1 MSRVG
6 EFKRGSFLILL
17 PVFLAAFL
25 LSEPVKAAEY
35 PLRAK
40 YPMVKPI
47 DTEELT
53 AAYGKAVIVD
63 SRNAGEFDVIHIE
76 GAANILVGKM
86 TEQDLLKLRPKD
98 NSRLLVFYCN
108 GIDCPK
114 SYNAA
119 KRADEWGFKSV
130 KCYDAGI
137 FDWAKA
143 NPGKTRFFG
152 KILSAAELKASLISD
167 SQFNAVLLPPKEFL
181 ARSKSGGY
189 TVIDIRDPDERSQ
202 THFSLPKM
210 KIMSFDTIVKLIKTN
225 SKAVPSSN
233 LLVLDNVGKQ
243 VQWLQYYLKKAGI
256 RNYYFLKGGVRELKK
271 EGL

>member
-1 MSRVG
+1 MRKTM
-6 EFKRGSFLILL
+6 ELKRKSSLIL
-17 PVFLAAFL
+17 PVFLVVFL
-25 LSEPVKAAEY
+25 LSGVAGAVEY

-40 YPMVKPI
+40 FPTVKPI
-47 DTEELT
+47 DTQELT
-53 AAYGKAVIVD
+53 AAYGKAIIVD
-63 SRNAGEFDVIHIE
+63 ARNEGEFEVIHVE
-76 GAANILVGKM
+76 GATNILVGKM
-86 TEQDLLKLRPKD
+86 TEQDLLKLRPKSD
-98 NSRLLVFYCN
+98 SRLLVFYCN

-119 KRADEWGFKSV
+119 KRAEEWGFKSV

-137 FDWAKA
+137 FEWAKT

-152 KILSAAELKASLISD
+152 KIMSAADLKSSLISD
-167 SQFNAVLLPPKEFL
+167 RQFKAVLLPPKEFL
-181 ARSKSGGY
+181 SRSKSGKY

-210 KIMSFDTIVKLIKTN
+210 KIMSFDTIVKLIKAK

-233 LLVLDNVGKQ
+233 LLILDNVGKQ
-243 VQWLQYYLKKAGI
+243 VQWLQYYLIKAGI
-256 RNYYFLKGGVRELKK
+256 KHYYFLEGGVRELKK